1 MNATTSSSS
10 EDREGN
16 RPRVLVIEDEAHL
29 AAGLKLN
36 LELEGYRV
44 ANARTIREAAAQLM
58 QGGTFDLILLDIM
71 LPDGDGFAFCKQLR
85 EAGNYVPVIMLT
97 ARSGAEDRV
106 RGLDTGADDY
116 LAKPFELPELL
127 ARVRSALR
135 RRDWQAR
142 DASGD
147 ASGGPGR
154 GVLIFGQVKVNFDT
168 HEVLAFDQPVRL
180 TQLELDLLYYFSHN
194 ARRVLTR
201 EELLERVWHL
211 HNSPNTRSV
220 DNFIVRLRKYF
231 EPHPDKPVYF
241 VSHRGAGY
249 KFVPD
254 GDRRESGTL

>member
-1 MNATTSSSS
+1 MSAATVGQSGDERDS
-10 EDREGN
+10 N

-36 LELEGYRV
+36 LELDGYRV
-44 ANARTIREAAAQLM
+44 ANARTIRDAAAQLV
-58 QGGTFDLILLDIM
+58 QGGAFDLILLDVM

-85 EAGNYVPVIMLT
+85 DAGNYVPVIMLT
-97 ARSGAEDRV
+97 ARGGAEDRV

-116 LAKPFELPELL
+116 LVKPFELPELL

-135 RRDWQAR
+135 RRDWQSR
-142 DASGD
+142 DTTSD
-147 ASGGPGR
+147 PGR
-154 GVLIFGQVKVNFDT
+154 GTLTFGQVQVNFDT
-168 HEVLAFDQPVRL
+168 HEVTAFDKPVRL
-180 TQLELDLLYYFSHN
+180 TQLELDLLYYFSRHP
-194 ARRVLTR
+194 RRVLTR

-231 EPHPDKPVYF
+231 ETQPDKPVFF

-254 GDRRESGTL
+254 GETGKGDQS